1 MQDFEI
7 HVINKDNE
15 ENPFPYQGLSQNIC
29 NSGCLISVILIIYP
43 DIRHDVLFRNKL
55 PEQLAW

>member
-7 HVINKDNE
+7 HVINEDNE

-29 NSGCLISVILIIYP
+29 NSVCLISAIFIINS
-43 DIRHDVLFRNKL
+43 DIRHDVRL
-55 PEQLAW
+55 